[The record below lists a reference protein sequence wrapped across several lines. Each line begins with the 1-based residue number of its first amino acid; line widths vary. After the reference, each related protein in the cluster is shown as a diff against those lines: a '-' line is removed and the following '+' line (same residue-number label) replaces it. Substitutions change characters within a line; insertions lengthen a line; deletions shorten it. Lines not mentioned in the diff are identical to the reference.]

1 MTLTYAL
8 LGSAALAVSWLT
20 AALVALDASI
30 DVRRLLRV
38 RGASLVKAT
47 VGARS
52 IGWHEVEQRV
62 RRFEVP
68 KPAFGLFDRAHRWA
82 LEGGEVLVDGATLSV
97 IADGSAEVW
106 PDAKAQ
112 AAQPVE
118 ASLWAA
124 AGSTKG
130 TLRVVRSELAP
141 GVSVWLVGARDGQ
154 TVRASIASLVDPR
167 AWANRHLL
175 GIAGVLVLNL
185 VWVALGTAI
194 VFWVPGFESWV
205 SKVGGAVLI
214 GHFLGIT
221 PLAISMRDACRAPS
235 VGWVRGEQPAPVE
248 STSTA
253 TA

>member
-1 MTLTYAL
+1 MTLEYAW
-8 LGSAALAVSWLT
+8 LGTALLAVSWLT
-20 AALVALDASI
+20 AALVALDALI

-38 RGASLVKAT
+38 RGWSLTRAN

-52 IGWHEVEQRV
+52 LGWHEVEQRV

-82 LEGGEVLVDGATLSV
+82 LEGGEVAVDGQTLTV
-97 IADGSAEVW
+97 VAAPEAQVW

-112 AAQPVE
+112 AAQPVDP
-118 ASLWAA
+118 ALWPA
-124 AGSTKG
+124 AGTTKG

-141 GVSVWLVGARDGQ
+141 GTTVWLAGERDGQ
-154 TVRASIASLVDPR
+154 TLRAHVASLVDPK
-167 AWANRHLL
+167 AWAAHMLL
-175 GIAGVLVLNL
+175 GIAGLLLLNF

-205 SKVGGAVLI
+205 SKAGGAVLI

-221 PLAISMRDACRAPS
+221 PLAIAMRDACRPPS
-235 VGWVRGEQPAPVE
+235 VGWVRGEQPAPAAAAP
-248 STSTA
+248 A